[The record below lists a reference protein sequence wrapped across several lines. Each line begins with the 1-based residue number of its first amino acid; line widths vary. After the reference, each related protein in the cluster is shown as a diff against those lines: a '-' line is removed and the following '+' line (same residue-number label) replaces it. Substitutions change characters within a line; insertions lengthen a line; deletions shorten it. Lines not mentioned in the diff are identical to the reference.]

1 MLDIEEK
8 FELIEKVIFK
18 RIKDYV
24 NKYIGNLMWWWF
36 KKIDDSVGM
45 LMFKIIVVFVYD
57 MNVIDYLFYFD
68 LEWWIG

>member
-24 NKYIGNLMWWWF
+24 NKYIGNLM
-36 KKIDDSVGM
+36 
-45 LMFKIIVVFVYD
+45 
-57 MNVIDYLFYFD
+57 
-68 LEWWIG
+68 